1 MRSVEK
7 SIEKINVI
15 LEQKLTQLKT
25 LESEKKDIIARYQN
39 ASEDERIAIESEM
52 AQSEQKFKTLN
63 DDMLAL
69 AQKVKKLKKKSC

>member
-25 LESEKKDIIARYQN
+25 LESEKKDIIARYQK
-39 ASEDERIAIESEM
+39 ASEDERVAIESEM

-69 AQKVKKLKKKSC
+69 AQKVKKLKRKSC

>member
-25 LESEKKDIIARYQN
+25 LESEKKDIIARYQK
-39 ASEDERIAIESEM
+39 ASEDERTAIESEM